1 MARQSDYKR
10 HLKKKW
16 SAMFNRP
23 LCSKTFISDTKFGTL
38 NRRTPNGFSGGVRG
52 IMNEERNLS
61 SFTYLIVI
69 IKEIGI
75 SQISGGRL

>member
-1 MARQSDYKR
+1 
-10 HLKKKW
+10 
-16 SAMFNRP
+16 MFNRP

-61 SFTYLIVI
+61 SFTYLIMEHRKRNGDMYDV
-69 IKEIGI
+69 KE
-75 SQISGGRL
+75 